1 MSINRKSITSA
12 QIIIIL
18 FLSIVF
24 ITVHCNNNNNDK
36 KVTKLQIG
44 IKKRVDDC
52 QRRASKGDILHIHY
66 RVNLFVIRKWKKK
79 NFNHPLFHS
88 FIHSFTQG
96 TLHSTGAEFDSSYKR
111 GTPLKFTLGAGQ
123 VIAGWD
129 QGMLGICVGEKRKLV
144 IPSDLA
150 YGSTGSPPTIP
161 PDSPLIFEVECIQIE
176 NRKSDL

>member
-66 RVNLFVIRKWKKK
+66 R
-79 NFNHPLFHS
+79 
-88 FIHSFTQG
+88 G

-161 PDSPLIFEVECIQIE
+161 PDSSLIFEVECIQIE

>member
-24 ITVHCNNNNNDK
+24 ITVHCNNNNDK

-66 RVNLFVIRKWKKK
+66 RVNLFVIRK
-79 NFNHPLFHS
+79 
-88 FIHSFTQG
+88 
-96 TLHSTGAEFDSSYKR
+96 
-111 GTPLKFTLGAGQ
+111 
-123 VIAGWD
+123 
-129 QGMLGICVGEKRKLV
+129 
-144 IPSDLA
+144 
-150 YGSTGSPPTIP
+150 
-161 PDSPLIFEVECIQIE
+161 
-176 NRKSDL
+176 